1 MTNTPINTFGTVAS
15 PEQPAAEPIK
25 LTDIFVGTSGLSFQV
40 VGTRE
45 EVIQK
50 WKAGRKLAG
59 TLDAEYLS
67 FAAMGRDG
75 KAYDLT
81 VLYYDLTLVGG
92 EHDYKG
98 PISSPIGIQEV
109 SPEQMEDILRK
120 ISGDTSSAKTEL

>member
-25 LTDIFVGTSGLSFQV
+25 LTDIFVGTAGLSFQV

-50 WKAGRKLAG
+50 WRTGRIGKLE
-59 TLDAEYLS
+59 DEYLS

-81 VLYYDLTLVGG
+81 VQYHNLTLVGG
-92 EHDYKG
+92 EHDYTG
-98 PISSPIGIQEV
+98 PLSEPIGIHAAN
-109 SPEQMEDILRK
+109 PEELNDILRK
-120 ISGDTSSAKTEL
+120 LGVPDPSSAKSEL